1 MVKTGTDE
9 KSLRRE
15 FDEAKNDYMY
25 THSRRDGKKEKASD
39 ALRNLI
45 PAFEQD
51 IPQDSFP
58 IDDDLNL
65 HEGNEVDFE
74 QHFAQGKVIMKAF
87 NSELHAAILRDKED
101 QSGKLKNALGK
112 SSSDLQ

>member
-9 KSLRRE
+9 KRPRRE

-25 THSRRDGKKEKASD
+25 TYSKRDGEKASD

-51 IPQDSFP
+51 ISQDSLP
-58 IDDDLNL
+58 IDDGLNM

-74 QHFAQGKVIMKAF
+74 QHFA
-87 NSELHAAILRDKED
+87 
-101 QSGKLKNALGK
+101 
-112 SSSDLQ
+112 